1 MAETPRHPSSNDRI
15 LTPKL
20 RHMKKTLLLS
30 LALLTATG
38 IFAQSAIEIDG
49 IIYTLNPSDSTATV
63 YSDNQCSG
71 DIIIPEEV
79 TDGDITYQVTSIDG
93 NAFYQN
99 EKITSVFISGTMK
112 SIGQAAFAYCANL
125 TTVSI
130 PNTVTDRKSTRLN
143 SSH

>member
-1 MAETPRHPSSNDRI
+1 
-15 LTPKL
+15 
-20 RHMKKTLLLS
+20 MKKTLLLS

-79 TDGDITYQVTSIDG
+79 TDGDIT
-93 NAFYQN
+93 
-99 EKITSVFISGTMK
+99 
-112 SIGQAAFAYCANL
+112 
-125 TTVSI
+125 
-130 PNTVTDRKSTRLN
+130 
-143 SSH
+143 